1 MSNGELQVVNVEQGA
16 FEGAKQWPASPKV
29 VLEEF
34 FLLLEEYGPQWYT
47 EDHHNRAVAAL
58 LQAK

>member
-1 MSNGELQVVNVEQGA
+1 MSIGDLQAVNAKQGRSKSP
-16 FEGAKQWPASPKV
+16 EQWPASPEA
-29 VLEEF
+29 VLEEL

-47 EDHHNRAVAAL
+47 EDHHDRAVAAL